1 MNLYA
6 LLRIRSFYRSCLNF
20 GYVYLLM
27 MSFRKIMEGDLAH
40 EIIPSTCLPD
50 TENPQG
56 ILQDHIFV
64 GQQSHLQKSYE
75 HSPADQHCEPDRQA
89 WSITPMQLHNTKPSK
104 SNVNTSSQLLAWVY
118 ETSDSKLVFS
128 ERLEKNKWE

>member
-1 MNLYA
+1 MA
-6 LLRIRSFYRSCLNF
+6 DKVDEPIRTSSNKKPL
-20 GYVYLLM
+20 
-27 MSFRKIMEGDLAH
+27 SKIMEGDLAH

-64 GQQSHLQKSYE
+64 GQQSHLQKSHE

-89 WSITPMQLHNTKPSK
+89 WSITPM
-104 SNVNTSSQLLAWVY
+104 
-118 ETSDSKLVFS
+118 
-128 ERLEKNKWE
+128 